1 MSASSSA
8 GANPSEPEEIALF
21 PLRAVVYP
29 GGPLELRIFE
39 PRYLDMIRAALKS
52 QKEFGVLLILTGTE
66 VGPVETAEV
75 GTSVRIVD
83 FSQLPDGLL
92 GISCVGTRRFRLH
105 SRRQQHDG
113 LNVGIVEW
121 LPEPAGVALP
131 SRFEGLAQLVESLL
145 PEFGERYQHVERRL
159 TDAAWVGYRLTEI
172 LPLTPEDKQS
182 SLELDDPLE
191 RLERLALA
199 TAQLAER
206 RRSRDA

>member
-1 MSASSSA
+1 MSETSNADASPPEA
-8 GANPSEPEEIALF
+8 EEIALF

-39 PRYLDMIRAALKS
+39 PRYLDMIRAALKAER
-52 QKEFGVLLILTGTE
+52 EFGVLLILTGTE
-66 VGPVETAEV
+66 VGPVETADV

-92 GISCVGTRRFRLH
+92 GISCVGTRRFRLR

-113 LNVGIVEW
+113 LNVAIVEW
-121 LPEPAGVALP
+121 LEEPDAVALP

-145 PEFGERYQHVERRL
+145 PEFGERYRHVERRL
-159 TDAAWVGYRLTEI
+159 DDAAWVGYRLTEI
-172 LPLTPEDKQS
+172 LPLAPEDKQS